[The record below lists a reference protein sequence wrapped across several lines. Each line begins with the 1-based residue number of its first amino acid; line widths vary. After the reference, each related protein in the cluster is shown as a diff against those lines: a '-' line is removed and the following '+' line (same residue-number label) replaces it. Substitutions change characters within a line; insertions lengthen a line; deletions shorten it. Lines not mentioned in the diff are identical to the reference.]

1 MNFFGQN
8 LKRVCVSEETP
19 YSRGV
24 TQAGLKRLTMRP
36 EEDIGTEAGYRV
48 IVNVGMGEMEISSRL
63 EVILTTYSLG
73 SCVGVTLYDPVLQV
87 GGMIHC
93 MLPLSKADIRKS
105 TDRPEMYVDTGM
117 GLLLQSMFNH
127 GAIRDRLI
135 VKVAGASR
143 ILDQG
148 GYFKIGERNYAILR
162 KVLWKNNLL
171 IASEEVGGAI
181 PRTMSLEIATG
192 RTWIRTGDELR
203 EI

>member
-1 MNFFGQN
+1 MGHD
-8 LKRVCVSEETP
+8 EG
-19 YSRGV
+19 GV
-24 TQAGLKRLTMRP
+24 
-36 EEDIGTEAGYRV
+36 EEAGYRV
-48 IVNVGMGEMEISSRL
+48 IINVGMGEMEISARP

-73 SCVGVTLYDPVLQV
+73 SCVGVTVYDPRVQV

-93 MLPLSKADIRKS
+93 MLPLSKADTRKS
-105 TDRPEMYVDTGM
+105 DDRPEMYVDTGVTM
-117 GLLLQSMFNH
+117 LLQGVFNL
-127 GAIRDRLI
+127 GAVRDRLI

-148 GYFKIGERNYAILR
+148 GYFKIGERNYAVLR

-171 IASEEVGGAI
+171 ITADETGGSK

-192 RTWIRTGDELR
+192 RTWIRSGDELW